1 VHEDKRHNFQNGDHV
16 QLREVQGMKELN
28 LLPPTEIEVI
38 DGFSFRLKVDAT
50 KFGAYTREGQVENI
64 KIPQKISFK
73 SLKEAMEN
81 PNAA

>member
-1 VHEDKRHNFQNGDHV
+1 
-16 QLREVQGMKELN
+16 MKELN

-81 PNAA
+81 PNAAQRYGCLDTPDFRNMGRSE